1 MFYFSEIEV
10 WPKPFYVLF
19 FLFLFFELKIFSFD
33 ELAIVTHRF
42 GLLLTG

>member
-1 MFYFSEIEV
+1 MFYISEIDV

-19 FLFLFFELKIFSFD
+19 FLFFKLKVFGFD
-33 ELAIVTHRF
+33 KLAIVAHRI